1 MHRTVDL
8 HVCYAQR
15 RWACLLCLLHRI
27 ARAVPAAY
35 RGVSPPPG
43 YAQGF
48 FFFNLTR
55 TTARTSMTHTFGANE
70 PLPCSWD
77 PLPTNQFSN
86 LLRDTTR
93 GTQGMQQVR
102 EWADT
107 KQASAKS
114 SADTLREAFRQA
126 WGISKQLIRKPIQ
139 PAHVDT
145 CIAIGRTKLN
155 GNVFSQRHTWTDTAM
170 QLQQ

>member
-1 MHRTVDL
+1 MCATHKDDE
-8 HVCYAQR
+8 Q
-15 RWACLLCLLHRI
+15 ACCAFCIELQELFQPHI
-27 ARAVPAAY
+27 
-35 RGVSPPPG
+35 GESHHHPG
-43 YAQGF
+43 MLKGF
-48 FFFNLTR
+48 FLNLTR

-77 PLPTNQFSN
+77 PLPTSQFPN

-139 PAHVDT
+139 PVHVDT